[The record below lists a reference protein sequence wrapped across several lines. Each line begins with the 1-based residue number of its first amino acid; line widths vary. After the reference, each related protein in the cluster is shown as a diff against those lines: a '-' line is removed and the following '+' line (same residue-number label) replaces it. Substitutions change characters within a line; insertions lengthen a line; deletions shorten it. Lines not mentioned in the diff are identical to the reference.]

1 MPMSISGVSIASAMC
16 SRKGKVPSEGI
27 SGMLTLR
34 STAVITGN
42 VEEEMPEISCCWILK
57 IRSGWEF
64 FSPTMRGWLEEM
76 ADVEQPESAAAVLT
90 KVSTPSTVIDRV
102 GMWPCRTVGRGWVSV
117 GTGGVVARRTI
128 LLAAVS
134 GPNNLGS
141 TK

>member
-16 SRKGKVPSEGI
+16 SRKVKVPSEGI

-64 FSPTMRGWLEEM
+64 FRPTMRGWLEEM

-90 KVSTPSTVIDRV
+90 KVSTPSMV
-102 GMWPCRTVGRGWVSV
+102 
-117 GTGGVVARRTI
+117 
-128 LLAAVS
+128 LALI
-134 GPNNLGS
+134 P
-141 TK
+141 TKSWRLFALPWLPGEQHHE